1 MLFLLFVFQ
10 RSRQWTV
17 SLLTIQFYSLS
28 IRTLYVPFV
37 DNSLSICT
45 RYPPFVD
52 KQVSVTPE
60 VPLSPFPPSKPPQL
74 DRYCCESSWVR
85 SLSHVEWVS
94 RFISVVCWSAPRCWV
109 TFHFRTRLQLCLCDL
124 LMAVWT
130 VSSLELLWTRLLLML
145 ILSISV
151 EMFTSL
157 GYLKVDFLSHK
168 KGAYWSFWETTRS
181 FCLSFKWL
189 YQFTPH

>member
-1 MLFLLFVFQ
+1 MYP
-10 RSRQWTV
+10 
-17 SLLTIQFYSLS
+17 LLTIVLAYAPDIHPLLTNKFLWP
-28 IRTLYVPFV
+28 LKFPWVP
-37 DNSLSICT
+37 S
-45 RYPPFVD
+45 
-52 KQVSVTPE
+52 
-60 VPLSPFPPSKPPQL
+60 PPSKPPQL

-181 FCLSFKWL
+181 FLSVL
-189 YQFTPH
+189 